1 MAERTMATGW
11 RGACRHGGVALV
23 AGTALALA
31 ACTNADNVTREGPS
45 FIGGLFGGPEAS
57 GSAVSASGAPAALD
71 AQMRDGTNSALIE
84 GLLNRRSIVA
94 SGPMRDVADAVMAAN
109 ARAAEA
115 DLRAAVL
122 RADARALN
130 WLPTI
135 GPNIS
140 LTSMGNIVASLI
152 LNQAIVDHGAR
163 RAERDYAKYD
173 VEVAAV
179 ALAEDSNDRVLQALE
194 LYLRA
199 ETARSDAAVLAAGM
213 ETMDHFS
220 WIMSERVNA
229 GVSDRVDLQV
239 VTQRQNQMRSD
250 LASARET
257 VASATSELQAMSARP
272 VGGITGLSPLGAPG
286 ARAQALAVMQ
296 SEAESRRA
304 IAGAVAARA
313 GFLPGLSV
321 AGSVDQDGQTDWGL
335 NIDAANA
342 LGFGNAASIRAIEA
356 EEQAAAARVAQE
368 REQANRTIAAMEGQ
382 LISLRRQ
389 EGEAR
394 AIAAQAAGNYELFAQ
409 QQRAGQR
416 SVTET
421 VTVFETKIRAE
432 RAAAELRYDIARLE
446 IRIAAVLGAL
456 VDGEQI

>member
-1 MAERTMATGW
+1 M
-11 RGACRHGGVALV
+11 
-23 AGTALALA
+23 AGTAQKKGRRGASLGSAIASALLLSLA
-31 ACTNADNVTREGPS
+31 AACSGADGVTRAGPAD
-45 FIGGLFGGPEAS
+45 FA
-57 GSAVSASGAPAALD
+57 GATEPALD

-84 GLLNRRSIVA
+84 GLLNRRSILQP
-94 SGPMRDVADAVMAAN
+94 GPLREVADAVMAAN

-122 RADARALN
+122 RADAKALN
-130 WLPTI
+130 WLPSI

-140 LTSMGNIVASLI
+140 LTSLGTVVASLV

-173 VEVAAV
+173 VEVAAIR
-179 ALAEDSNDRVLQALE
+179 LAEDSNDRVMQALD

-199 ETARSDAAVLAAGM
+199 EAARTDAAVLAAGM
-213 ETMDHFS
+213 ETMDHFAYV
-220 WIMSERVNA
+220 MTERVNA

-239 VTQRQNQMRSD
+239 VTQRQDQMRSD

-257 VASATSELQAMSARP
+257 AASATAELQTMSARP
-272 VGGITGLSPLGAPG
+272 IGQIGGLS
-286 ARAQALAVMQ
+286 ARAAPAATAPALTVMQ
-296 SEAESRRA
+296 AEAESNRA

-321 AGSVDQDGQTDWGL
+321 GGSVDQDGGTSWGL
-335 NIDAANA
+335 NIDAANV
-342 LGFGNAASIRAIEA
+342 LNVGNAASMRAIEA
-356 EEQAAAARVAQE
+356 EQQAAAARVTQE
-368 REQANRTIAAMEGQ
+368 REQAARTLAAMDGQ
-382 LISLRRQ
+382 LVSLRRQ
-389 EGEAR
+389 EGEAQ
-394 AIAAQAAGNYELFAQ
+394 ALAAQAAGNYELFAQ

-421 VTVFETKIRAE
+421 VGVFETRIRAE

-446 IRIAAVLGAL
+446 IRMAAVLGTL